1 MNLISQFRYSV
12 NEITCVSKLGDNLR
26 KFRQAQKLTQKQL
39 AQKAGIPQS
48 IISQLETGSAQSTGS
63 IVELA
68 KALKITAEE
77 LKGNLNTTNLREIES
92 QIHFPQFDEMLV
104 RMNILKTEG
113 KLTDE
118 QLRSIEN
125 IINSMTKSIHVLMDN
140 FMLLHEKKK

>member
-1 MNLISQFRYSV
+1 M
-12 NEITCVSKLGDNLR
+12 SKLGDNLR

-39 AQKAGIPQS
+39 AQKSGIPQS

-118 QLRSIEN
+118 QLISIEN